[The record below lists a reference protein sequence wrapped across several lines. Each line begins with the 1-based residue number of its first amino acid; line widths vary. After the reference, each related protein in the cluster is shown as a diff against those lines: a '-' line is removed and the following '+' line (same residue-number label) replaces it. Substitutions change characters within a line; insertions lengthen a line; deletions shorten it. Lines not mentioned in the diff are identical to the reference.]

1 MRIHDYK
8 QEEEKE
14 EKTHLIVFSWLL
26 GDYQCSFR
34 LFPCTDIID
43 IEIQTTWVIAF
54 D

>member
-8 QEEEKE
+8 QEEE

-26 GDYQCSFR
+26 GDYQRSFR

-43 IEIQTTWVIAF
+43 IEIQTTRVIAF